1 MGRRLRILFLG
12 LSWASGA
19 VAGAEGDRG
28 RLQDATHG
36 DWTAVREGMSNL
48 TGSAFGRSTY
58 VVVTGFENS
67 PAPGEIWTSRD
78 TLGWT
83 RVENPDPKQRPLT
96 AVAFGGGQFVAVGW
110 GFAPY
115 AAESVFLKSSEGVTW
130 TYCGSVHARLAG
142 VAWGAGRFVAVGA
155 HQIFLSADGCTWVPV
170 SPGGEMTDVTYGA
183 GQFLA
188 IAKVGHNTRV
198 IVSSDVTTWQHSSDI
213 PGRFTSLTYAR
224 GAFLAAGTGGIARSI
239 DGITW
244 ELMRSGSFAD
254 IAAVGSLVVAVGPDR
269 IDSTPDGI
277 NWAPA
282 SVSVPP
288 GIVLSDLATVT
299 GGKDGGLVGGK
310 SGTFLS
316 PSPAELASRWTNRT
330 LPASQ
335 YLEGVVASP
344 AGFCAVGSL
353 GAVATSPDG
362 LTWTNGVIQARAMRI
377 AYGAGLHVAIAGG
390 NMVLTSPD
398 CVSWT
403 RRPLPGVDS
412 YYLRDVAYGGGQFVA
427 VGLRWLNGE
436 PVPAI
441 LISSD
446 GVDWAEVVTGLSDNY
461 GWLTGVGWGSGRW
474 VAMGFQSTT
483 PGGPG
488 PQEVAIVTS
497 EDAISWTPHP
507 GGAAF
512 PQGAYP
518 SGIAWANGVFVA
530 VDGNIYTSFDGV
542 TWERQLEHASDIV
555 SGQDGFLALGL
566 ARDILRS
573 TDGVVWMHED
583 LPTDKPLLDVAFS
596 PMLGLF
602 AAVGPSVIA
611 VGP

>member
-1 MGRRLRILFLG
+1 
-12 LSWASGA
+12 
-19 VAGAEGDRG
+19 
-28 RLQDATHG
+28 
-36 DWTAVREGMSNL
+36 
-48 TGSAFGRSTY
+48 
-58 VVVTGFENS
+58 
-67 PAPGEIWTSRD
+67 
-78 TLGWT
+78 
-83 RVENPDPKQRPLT
+83 
-96 AVAFGGGQFVAVGW
+96 
-110 GFAPY
+110 
-115 AAESVFLKSSEGVTW
+115 
-130 TYCGSVHARLAG
+130 
-142 VAWGAGRFVAVGA
+142 
-155 HQIFLSADGCTWVPV
+155 
-170 SPGGEMTDVTYGA
+170 
-183 GQFLA
+183 
-188 IAKVGHNTRV
+188 
-198 IVSSDVTTWQHSSDI
+198 
-213 PGRFTSLTYAR
+213 
-224 GAFLAAGTGGIARSI
+224 
-239 DGITW
+239 
-244 ELMRSGSFAD
+244 
-254 IAAVGSLVVAVGPDR
+254 
-269 IDSTPDGI
+269 
-277 NWAPA
+277 
-282 SVSVPP
+282 
-288 GIVLSDLATVT
+288 
-299 GGKDGGLVGGK
+299 
-310 SGTFLS
+310 
-316 PSPAELASRWTNRT
+316 
-330 LPASQ
+330 
-335 YLEGVVASP
+335 
-344 AGFCAVGSL
+344 
-353 GAVATSPDG
+353 
-362 LTWTNGVIQARAMRI
+362 MRI